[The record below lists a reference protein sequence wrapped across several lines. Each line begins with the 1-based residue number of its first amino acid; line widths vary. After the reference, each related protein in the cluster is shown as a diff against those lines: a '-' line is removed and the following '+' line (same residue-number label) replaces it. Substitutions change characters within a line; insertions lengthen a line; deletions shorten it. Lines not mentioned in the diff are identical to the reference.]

1 MTMSQ
6 VSQIECFGFTI
17 EWKRWIINYSSRRS
31 LSFSV
36 EFWGQ
41 DSTANKVKLS
51 KMKNYFKMWCIQIL
65 ESSSRFERILNLTK
79 WKRQVFT
86 WNFSDRTKTYF
97 KHFQSAMKPWN
108 ISGLLCCANMCSVFY
123 VSALEQLI
131 FLFHSQVMQVQH
143 EIFYNCSQ
151 LHVTIIF
158 YKVERLQK

>member
-6 VSQIECFGFTI
+6 VSQFECFGFTI

-79 WKRQVFT
+79 WKRQEFT

-108 ISGLLCCANMCSVFY
+108 ISGLLCCANIQHVFC
-123 VSALEQLI
+123 VLCFCTWAINI
-131 FLFHSQVMQVQH
+131 FISLPSHASPARD
-143 EIFYNCSQ
+143 I
-151 LHVTIIF
+151 L
-158 YKVERLQK
+158 